1 MQVAVL
7 SDSMLDL
14 EVGGTV
20 DGQCPESNIKI
31 FRGLKANVLPGGGAN
46 VASILTKQKV
56 SVDLYTDGP
65 GTKDKAWVGDLLK
78 QVIRVNRI
86 VWSGEGT
93 IPLKIRAIAGN
104 EVVSRIDAEEFVP
117 HKNGFP
123 ALDMLAKDIQRYD
136 AVIVSDYKKGFVNEH
151 TEEAIVKIV
160 KGAQCCVVDSKR
172 RNYALWMG
180 ATALVPNLTEALNIY
195 GSDDPEEIRQ
205 MVGVKAVYITRG
217 SDSVLMSCGKG
228 MVEISPSEV
237 VEKPYIVGAG
247 DCFTVGV
254 TMALAN
260 GMSFLEAGM
269 AGMALAGKYV
279 TKPRNSVLR

>member
-1 MQVAVL
+1 MQIAVL
-7 SDSMLDL
+7 GDVLLDI
-14 EVGGTV
+14 ETVGCV
-20 DGQCPESNIKI
+20 DGQCPESNTKI
-31 FRGLKANVLPGGGAN
+31 FKGLKANILPGGAGN
-46 VASILTKQKV
+46 VSLLLTKQKV
-56 SVDLYTDGP
+56 TTDLWCDGP
-65 GTKDKAWVGDLLK
+65 GTKDKAWIGDILK
-78 QVIRVNRI
+78 QVLRVNRI

-151 TEEAIVKIV
+151 TEEAIIKIV

-180 ATALVPNLTEALNIY
+180 ATALVPNLNEALNIY

-228 MVEISPSEV
+228 IVEISPSEV
-237 VEKPYIVGAG
+237 VDKPYIVGAG

-269 AGMALAGKYV
+269 AGMSLAGKYV
-279 TKPRNSVLR
+279 TKPRINPLR